1 MPRPQLD
8 AFEHRILTCIDFRFL
23 SSPLYEQASPLFPTL
38 TSPGAA
44 FELKGPLFIPW
55 QRRDR
60 LALHRLNERRF
71 CALSNCLVLLSFSP
85 FARYFSARRPGKAR
99 LTHPARIFRGNSTNN
114 IYANSQ
120 NRPQKRSLNETRSAR
135 RYASEDCRVEA
146 ASTERSDQ
154 KDMGLHQEEQTSGRE
169 EKDAHQC

>member
-60 LALHRLNERRF
+60 LALHRPNERRF
-71 CALSNCLVLLSFSP
+71 CALSNCLVLFVFLSVCSIFLGAP
-85 FARYFSARRPGKAR
+85 TWKGQIDPPGPDFPGQFNQQHLCQQPKP
-99 LTHPARIFRGNSTNN
+99 PAKT
-114 IYANSQ
+114 Q
-120 NRPQKRSLNETRSAR
+120 P
-135 RYASEDCRVEA
+135 
-146 ASTERSDQ
+146 
-154 KDMGLHQEEQTSGRE
+154 
-169 EKDAHQC
+169 